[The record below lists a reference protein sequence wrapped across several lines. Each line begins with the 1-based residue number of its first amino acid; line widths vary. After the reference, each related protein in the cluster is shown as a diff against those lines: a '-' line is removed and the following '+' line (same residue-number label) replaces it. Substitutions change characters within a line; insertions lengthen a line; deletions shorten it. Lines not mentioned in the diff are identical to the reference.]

1 MEALAE
7 RELRTLVAFAHDAS
21 RIARFEPR
29 RFERWIVDHV
39 AALIPA
45 DAVHIQV
52 SRAPFHPG
60 RFYLV
65 GDHAEFV
72 AFRNSSVGRQEWAR
86 LVNSHPLGR
95 ERHRHPTETEA
106 LLLSEFV
113 SQTELHRLDVYDM
126 FMRPFELNYCVTG
139 RFFGLNRIYDLAV
152 ARSRIDFAPRDVLLV
167 DVATTVLG
175 LAVREPPQFT
185 PQHLVT
191 MGITP
196 RETQV
201 LEEVACGRSNV
212 EIASD
217 LNVSPGT
224 VKKHLDNIFEK
235 LGVRNRIEAARLWI
249 AEAEGAQ
256 AESVATNTRTGHGDE
271 EHQALQPRDAA

>member
-7 RELRTLVAFAHDAS
+7 RELRTLAAFAHDAS

-29 RFERWIVDHV
+29 RFERWIVEHV

-45 DAVHIQV
+45 DAVHITV
-52 SRAPFHPG
+52 RRLPFQPG
-60 RFYLV
+60 GFYLV
-65 GDHAEFV
+65 GDHSEFV
-72 AFRNSSVGRQEWAR
+72 AFRNSPRGRSEWER
-86 LVNSHPLGR
+86 LLGTHPLGA
-95 ERHRHPTETEA
+95 ERLRHPTETQA
-106 LLLSEFV
+106 ILLSDFV
-113 SQTELHRLDVYDM
+113 TQRELRRLDVYDM

-139 RFFGLNRIYDLAV
+139 RFFGLNRVYDLAV
-152 ARSRIDFAPRDVLLV
+152 ARSRINFALRDLLLV

-175 LAVREPPQFT
+175 LAVREPPQPT
-185 PQHLVT
+185 PRHLVRL
-191 MGITP
+191 GITP

-201 LEEVACGRSNV
+201 LEGVAWGRSNV

-235 LGVRNRIEAARLWI
+235 LGVRNRIEATRIWI
-249 AEAEGAQ
+249 AQGREPAQVAEGLVM
-256 AESVATNTRTGHGDE
+256 SYTPGPDRDE
-271 EHQALQPRDAA
+271 NEIAS